1 MLPSAR
7 AFAKTPRLSSAAMFD
22 PQSNLL
28 SKLLAAVGEE
38 LAADPG
44 GGPASAAAWAKA
56 EAALAPSR
64 ALEPE
69 LAKVVDA
76 KDAAALRAKVAEWA
90 DPKALLPEPDR
101 QLLKRA
107 LTAFK
112 KSLKVTRLD
121 EESHV
126 GRGPM
131 SGGRKSGIVGI
142 APPNRFPREVWDE
155 LVRQGRLVDARHGIY
170 ELPAGGS
177 E

>member
-1 MLPSAR
+1 MLPSGGAI
-7 AFAKTPRLSSAAMFD
+7 AKASRLSSAAMFD

-28 SKLLAAVGEE
+28 FKLLATVSEE
-38 LAADPG
+38 LAADPSG
-44 GGPASAAAWAKA
+44 GAAWAKA

-69 LAKVVDA
+69 LATIVDA
-76 KDAAALRAKVAEWA
+76 KDVAALRAKVAGWA

-142 APPNRFPREVWDE
+142 APPNRFPQEVWDE

-170 ELPAGGS
+170 ELKPEGTA
-177 E
+177 